1 MLKGGS
7 DMFKSTVSALGTM
20 TIAGK
25 IAACTIVAA
34 TLSATPWAW
43 VQAASAIV
51 PVGALAHATAE
62 LERESGGKVLEI
74 RLVDEEGDPSFEA
87 ALTVDDTIHYMR
99 IASVTDSITEITV
112 RELPAWLAN
121 YRLEA
126 FMKSVD
132 RARVP
137 LAEAVDQ
144 VEQKAM
150 APALAAGV
158 AKPLSGGNAVLAYYV
173 ETMLGRKQEI
183 HAVDAMN
190 GRMIANPE
198 AVYEP
203 RTPIKLLRRLAR

>member
-1 MLKGGS
+1 
-7 DMFKSTVSALGTM
+7 MFKSTVSALGTM

-25 IAACTIVAA
+25 VAVCTIVAA

-43 VQAASAIV
+43 VQAASPIV
-51 PVGALAHATAE
+51 PVGALAHATTE
-62 LERESGGKVLEI
+62 LERESGGRVLEI
-74 RLVDEEGDPSFEA
+74 RLVDDAGDPAFEA
-87 ALTVDDTIHYMR
+87 ALKVDDAIHYMR
-99 IASVTDSITEITV
+99 IASVTDTITEITV
-112 RELPAWLAN
+112 RELPAWLSN

-126 FMKSVD
+126 FMNSIDK
-132 RARVP
+132 ARVP

-144 VEQKAM
+144 AEQKAM
-150 APALAAGV
+150 APAIAAGI

-173 ETMLGRKQEI
+173 ETMAGKKQEI
-183 HAVDAMN
+183 HAIDAMN